1 MTSLHL
7 KLQKELEAGKIANNY
22 VLRGDE
28 FWGKERFIEALRKTV
43 VDPGMEDFNFD
54 QLSASDIRGIQV
66 ADKAAM
72 LPMMTDRR
80 LIVITDCVKWGEKD
94 INAISAYLKQP
105 NESTI
110 LVLDAEGVDKRRKL
124 FQHKK
129 TTEYLEFLRPKP
141 WELERYI
148 QDIVRERG
156 LKLVGDAV
164 ALVAEM
170 VGDDIAKVHS
180 ELDKLALYKLGTNEI
195 TPDDVAA
202 LMGRTR
208 AVTRYELNDFI
219 GNRDLSGALM
229 RINDITTSGETAI
242 ALLSSI
248 GIYLRQLYQVKLV
261 VSKGMNDRSQVG
273 QMMGLPP
280 NIAAK
285 LISKQRSYSNAE
297 LRRALELLA
306 QADYRLRSS
315 RLSARLILDELI
327 CSILQPGPLS
337 PPSFQKRRRV

>member
-1 MTSLHL
+1 MTSLHV
-7 KLQKELEAGKIANNY
+7 KLSKEIEAGNVAVSY

-28 FWGKERFIEALRKTV
+28 QWGKERFIEALKKAV
-43 VDPGMEDFNFD
+43 VDPSMEDFNFD
-54 QLSASDIRGIQV
+54 QLSASEIRGIQV
-66 ADKAAM
+66 SDKAAM

-80 LIVITDCVKWGEKD
+80 LIVITDCAKWVEKD
-94 INAISAYLKQP
+94 MKAINAYLAKP

-110 LVLDAEGVDKRRKL
+110 LVLDGEGIDKRRKL
-124 FQHKK
+124 FLHKK
-129 TTEYLEFLRPKP
+129 TVRYLEFLRPKP

-156 LKLVGDAV
+156 LRLVGDAI

-195 TPDDVAA
+195 TPEDVAA

-229 RINDITTSGETAI
+229 RVDDITSSGETPI
-242 ALLSSI
+242 ALLNSI
-248 GIYLRQLYQVKLV
+248 GIYLRQLYQVKMV
-261 VSKGMNDRSQVG
+261 VSKGVNDRSQVA
-273 QMMGLPP
+273 QIIGLPP

-285 LISKQRSYSNAE
+285 LMSKQRSFSNPE
-297 LRRALELLA
+297 LRRALDLLA
-306 QADYRLRSS
+306 KADYRLRSS

-327 CSILQPGPLS
+327 CNILKPGPLS
-337 PPSFQKRRRV
+337 PPSVQKRRR

>member
-1 MTSLHL
+1 MTSLHIQL
-7 KLQKELEAGKIANNY
+7 KKEIEGGNIANSY

-28 FWGKERFIEALRKTV
+28 LWGKERFIEALKKAI
-43 VDPGMEDFNFD
+43 VDPSMEDFNFD
-54 QLSASDIRGIQV
+54 QLSATEIRGIEV
-66 ADKAAM
+66 TDKAAM

-80 LIVITDCVKWGEKD
+80 LIVITDCNKWKEKD
-94 INAISAYLKQP
+94 MKAINAYLAKP

-110 LVLDAEGVDKRRKL
+110 LVLDGEGIDKRRKL
-124 FQHKK
+124 FLHKK
-129 TTEYLEFLRPKP
+129 TVRYLDFLRPKP

-148 QDIVRERG
+148 QDIVRERK
-156 LKLVGDAV
+156 LKLSGEAI

-219 GNRDLSGALM
+219 GNRDLAGSLM
-229 RINDITTSGETAI
+229 RVNDIISSGETAI
-242 ALLSSI
+242 GLLSSI
-248 GIYLRQLYQVKLV
+248 GNYLRQLYQVKMI
-261 VSKGMNDRSQVG
+261 VSKGVNDRSQVG
-273 QMMGLPP
+273 QIMGLPP

-285 LISKQRSYSNAE
+285 FISKQKSYSNPE
-297 LRRALELLA
+297 LRKALELLA

-315 RLSARLILDELI
+315 RLSSRLVLDELI
-327 CSILQPGPLS
+327 CSILKPGPLS
-337 PPSFQKRRRV
+337 PPSIQKRRR